1 MRCPKCGYIS
11 FDQQETCANCSRD
24 LQGVTQ
30 EFKGTG
36 MRVEKTSFL
45 DSLLADSDEQS
56 VPDQNSEEGVE
67 KGAGTPEEFTF
78 DEDVA
83 LGEEETGIEFYL
95 DEEEVVEDSTE
106 GPVSEDQGTAEE
118 DLDFSEMESLE
129 IYSEEAPASDE
140 DVPEEEEPSLPE
152 EPDLKLQLESDIME
166 EEPDE
171 EGLEYDLED
180 IDMSDLVIEGGEE
193 EESDREKDDRKKEKS
208 SDDSLEDLSDIEL

>member
-11 FDQQETCANCSRD
+11 FDLQETCANCSRD
-24 LQGVTQ
+24 LQELTQ

-56 VPDQNSEEGVE
+56 VPNQNSEEGVGKE
-67 KGAGTPEEFTF
+67 AGTPEEFNF

-83 LGEEETGIEFYL
+83 VEEEDTGIEFSL
-95 DEEEVVEDSTE
+95 DEEEVVEESSE
-106 GPVSEDQGTAEE
+106 SPVSEDQETAGEN
-118 DLDFSEMESLE
+118 LDFGEMESLE
-129 IYSEEAPASDE
+129 IDSEEAPASDE
-140 DVPEEEEPSLPE
+140 DVPEEEEPLPPE

-193 EESDREKDDRKKEKS
+193 EDSDREEDDRKKEKS